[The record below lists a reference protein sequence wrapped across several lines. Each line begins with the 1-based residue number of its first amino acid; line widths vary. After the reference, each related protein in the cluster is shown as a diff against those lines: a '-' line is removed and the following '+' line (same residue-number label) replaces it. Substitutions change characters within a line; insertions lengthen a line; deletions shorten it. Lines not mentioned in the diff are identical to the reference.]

1 MLEEQK
7 VLRGLGVIDGA
18 GSAGGTAGAYPGFLK
33 GVIRLFSLST
43 FLQLVRCIMLTSL
56 VLKCFQ
62 FGKLIFTY
70 SELFSS
76 CYHCV
81 NYILPLHK

>member
-18 GSAGGTAGAYPGFLK
+18 GSAGGTAGVYPGFLK
-33 GVIRLFSLST
+33 GVIRLVSLSRT

-56 VLKCFQ
+56 ATL
-62 FGKLIFTY
+62 
-70 SELFSS
+70 SAFSS
-76 CYHCV
+76 E
-81 NYILPLHK
+81 N